1 MTRKELEEYI
11 YKTYKV
17 RPDYPWK
24 RDREN
29 GVFRHADNNKWFAIA
44 MKIPQNRLGTDS
56 EKMIEIVNVKAEPVL
71 ISGLWNTPGF
81 YPAYHMNKTNWI
93 TIALDGTAPGT
104 PLGSFVPTRNPGIR
118 TPGAFQHLARVIF
131 HGIPPESTFR
141 IRCI

>member
-1 MTRKELEEYI
+1 MTWKELEEYI

-56 EKMIEIVNVKAEPVL
+56 EKMIDIVLLLLEKWLSKNIKFTLYFE
-71 ISGLWNTPGF
+71 
-81 YPAYHMNKTNWI
+81 
-93 TIALDGTAPGT
+93 
-104 PLGSFVPTRNPGIR
+104 
-118 TPGAFQHLARVIF
+118 
-131 HGIPPESTFR
+131 
-141 IRCI
+141 

>member
-44 MKIPQNRLGTDS
+44 MKRSN
-56 EKMIEIVNVKAEPVL
+56 EKVN
-71 ISGLWNTPGF
+71 SN
-81 YPAYHMNKTNWI
+81 
-93 TIALDGTAPGT
+93 
-104 PLGSFVPTRNPGIR
+104 
-118 TPGAFQHLARVIF
+118 
-131 HGIPPESTFR
+131 
-141 IRCI
+141 

>member
-24 RDREN
+24 RDGEN

-44 MKIPQNRLGTDS
+44 MKIPQNRLGTDL
-56 EKMIEIVNVKAEPVL
+56 EKMIDIVNVKAEPVL

-93 TIALDGTAPGT
+93 TIALDGTAPDDMVKM
-104 PLGSFVPTRNPGIR
+104 LVNMSFEETRKK
-118 TPGAFQHLARVIF
+118 AM
-131 HGIPPESTFR
+131 
-141 IRCI
+141 

>member
-24 RDREN
+24 RDMEN

-56 EKMIEIVNVKAEPVL
+56 EKMIDIVNVKAEPVL

-93 TIALDGTAPGT
+93 TIALDGTAPDDMVKM
-104 PLGSFVPTRNPGIR
+104 LVNMSFEETRKK
-118 TPGAFQHLARVIF
+118 AK
-131 HGIPPESTFR
+131 
-141 IRCI
+141 

>member
-56 EKMIEIVNVKAEPVL
+56 EKMIDIVNVKAEPVL
-71 ISGLWNTPGF
+71 M
-81 YPAYHMNKTNWI
+81 AY
-93 TIALDGTAPGT
+93 GTHRDSI
-104 PLGSFVPTRNPGIR
+104 LHI
-118 TPGAFQHLARVIF
+118 I
-131 HGIPPESTFR
+131 
-141 IRCI
+141 

>member
-17 RPDYPWK
+17 SPDYPWK

-56 EKMIEIVNVKAEPVL
+56 EKMIDIVNVKAEPVL

-93 TIALDGTAPGT
+93 TIALDGTAPDDMVKM
-104 PLGSFVPTRNPGIR
+104 LVNMSFEETRKK
-118 TPGAFQHLARVIF
+118 AM
-131 HGIPPESTFR
+131 
-141 IRCI
+141 